1 MSEVGNEDAGGVLAR
16 LMRGANLRRSVEVLK
31 APDESLAATVSAL
44 ANTAGGWILIG
55 PDPEDGW
62 RSAAGFDAEAA
73 VEALRGARGAVEPEV
88 RAEAGIASV
97 DGRPVAWLRVHEVDR
112 RRRPARV
119 QGAGRA
125 GAFLR
130 TDEGTRPLTAY
141 ERNRML
147 EGRCPP
153 LFDIE
158 PVEHANPDELEA
170 ERIAAMLG
178 FARERHPNVFAR
190 LSDETALM
198 QLGVL
203 TRVDGRICPT
213 LGGLVAGSIFPQKH
227 FPRLVLEVSVL
238 EGPRGDGADEGR
250 RVLFMKPVPGPAAEM
265 AAEAERI
272 VMASWAPAAE
282 TTDGAFARALRA
294 ALVNA
299 LEHRDYSPEGRGM
312 PVRVRVFEDA
322 VDIRSPGGLFG
333 MAPEALASDAGLR
346 ASRNERLARM
356 LSLTPLAGG
365 LAAEGTGFGFAAI
378 LGCGADGLAVR
389 VETPPAAVTVI
400 FAKAAAV
407 SEESVLEEAALE
419 AAAPAEEEKADIR
432 EEVRAEAP
440 DESAAPL
447 AGADQ
452 ADFET
457 ILRERLAEAGSL
469 SVKEITLLAGVS
481 RQTAAKRVKRLVE
494 AGVIE
499 PTEARQN
506 PRQRY
511 RLTAKSRRAMGGCG
525 RSKDCSALVSG
536 LLEGREAGG
545 RMDGRTKVPD
555 PTAEQQP
562 AKGQRKDMRRKNK
575 KIDMLNGSISD
586 KMIVFALPLAFTG
599 MLQQLF
605 NAADVAVLGRFVSN
619 ESMAGVGNNVPVI
632 GLIIAFCMGLA
643 LGANVVVARLLGMK
657 EPERANRAVHTA
669 LATAVIFGIGA
680 AIIGECFAGPA
691 MDWLSVP
698 EAVRDDALTYL
709 RVYLLG
715 MPFIAIYNFLAAVM
729 RSQGDTQTPLWALVA
744 ATLVNIAGN
753 LFFVLVF
760 GMGTAGVALATVL
773 ANALAASL
781 LFFSLITAEGSLHI
795 EPREVFRIDMTALRP
810 MVRIGWPAGLQGAVF
825 SISNL
830 VIQSAINSLG
840 ADAMAGSVAAFTI
853 EINIYCFIN
862 AFGLAA
868 TTFVSQNYGAKN
880 LERCKRATY
889 VATGLNMVATVL
901 MVALVLVF
909 GRTMLGL
916 FTDVPAVVELA
927 MARIF
932 WVASFEPISVLM
944 EVSSSAMRGYGYSMP
959 PAMAT
964 LICVCSVRLIW
975 VWTVFA
981 ASPDYVTLMIVYPI
995 SWAVTVVPLLY
1006 LYVRLM
1012 KRIKRRFEERAL
1024 EAEAA

>member
-62 RSAAGFDAEAA
+62 RSAVGFDAEAA
-73 VEALRGARGAVEPEV
+73 VEALRGALGAVEPEV

-97 DGRPVAWLRVHEVDR
+97 DERPVAWLRVHELDR

-141 ERNRML
+141 ERYRMM
-147 EGRCPP
+147 EERCPP

-365 LAAEGTGFGFAAI
+365 LA
-378 LGCGADGLAVR
+378 VR
-389 VETPPAAVTVI
+389 VETTPAAFTVI
-400 FAKAAAV
+400 FAKA
-407 SEESVLEEAALE
+407 
-419 AAAPAEEEKADIR
+419 AEEEKADIR

-511 RLTAKSRRAMGGCG
+511 RLAAKGRRA
-525 RSKDCSALVSG
+525 
-536 LLEGREAGG
+536 
-545 RMDGRTKVPD
+545 
-555 PTAEQQP
+555 
-562 AKGQRKDMRRKNK
+562 
-575 KIDMLNGSISD
+575 
-586 KMIVFALPLAFTG
+586 
-599 MLQQLF
+599 
-605 NAADVAVLGRFVSN
+605 
-619 ESMAGVGNNVPVI
+619 
-632 GLIIAFCMGLA
+632 
-643 LGANVVVARLLGMK
+643 
-657 EPERANRAVHTA
+657 
-669 LATAVIFGIGA
+669 
-680 AIIGECFAGPA
+680 
-691 MDWLSVP
+691 
-698 EAVRDDALTYL
+698 
-709 RVYLLG
+709 
-715 MPFIAIYNFLAAVM
+715 
-729 RSQGDTQTPLWALVA
+729 
-744 ATLVNIAGN
+744 
-753 LFFVLVF
+753 
-760 GMGTAGVALATVL
+760 
-773 ANALAASL
+773 
-781 LFFSLITAEGSLHI
+781 
-795 EPREVFRIDMTALRP
+795 
-810 MVRIGWPAGLQGAVF
+810 
-825 SISNL
+825 
-830 VIQSAINSLG
+830 
-840 ADAMAGSVAAFTI
+840 
-853 EINIYCFIN
+853 
-862 AFGLAA
+862 
-868 TTFVSQNYGAKN
+868 
-880 LERCKRATY
+880 KR
-889 VATGLNMVATVL
+889 G
-901 MVALVLVF
+901 
-909 GRTMLGL
+909 
-916 FTDVPAVVELA
+916 
-927 MARIF
+927 
-932 WVASFEPISVLM
+932 
-944 EVSSSAMRGYGYSMP
+944 
-959 PAMAT
+959 
-964 LICVCSVRLIW
+964 
-975 VWTVFA
+975 
-981 ASPDYVTLMIVYPI
+981 
-995 SWAVTVVPLLY
+995 
-1006 LYVRLM
+1006 
-1012 KRIKRRFEERAL
+1012 
-1024 EAEAA
+1024 

>member
-1 MSEVGNEDAGGVLAR
+1 MSEVGNEDAGVVLAR
-16 LMRGANLRRSVEVLK
+16 LMRGADLRRSVEVLK

-44 ANTAGGWILIG
+44 ANAAGGWILIG

-62 RSAAGFDAEAA
+62 RPAAGVDAEAA
-73 VEALRGARGAVEPEV
+73 LEALRGALGAVEPEV
-88 RAEAGIASV
+88 RAQAGIASV
-97 DGRPVAWLRVHEVDR
+97 DGRPVAWLRVHELDR

-141 ERNRML
+141 ERYRMM

-213 LGGLVAGSIFPQKH
+213 LGGLVAASIFPQKH

-272 VMASWAPAAE
+272 VMASWAPAAK

-333 MAPEALASDAGLR
+333 MAPEALASDAGPR

-378 LGCGADGLAVR
+378 RGCGADGLVVR
-389 VETPPAAVTVI
+389 VETTPAAFTVI
-400 FAKAAAV
+400 FVKAAEV

-440 DESAAPL
+440 DESAAPS

-511 RLTAKSRRAMGGCG
+511 RLAAKGRRA
-525 RSKDCSALVSG
+525 
-536 LLEGREAGG
+536 
-545 RMDGRTKVPD
+545 
-555 PTAEQQP
+555 
-562 AKGQRKDMRRKNK
+562 
-575 KIDMLNGSISD
+575 
-586 KMIVFALPLAFTG
+586 
-599 MLQQLF
+599 
-605 NAADVAVLGRFVSN
+605 
-619 ESMAGVGNNVPVI
+619 
-632 GLIIAFCMGLA
+632 
-643 LGANVVVARLLGMK
+643 
-657 EPERANRAVHTA
+657 
-669 LATAVIFGIGA
+669 
-680 AIIGECFAGPA
+680 
-691 MDWLSVP
+691 
-698 EAVRDDALTYL
+698 
-709 RVYLLG
+709 
-715 MPFIAIYNFLAAVM
+715 
-729 RSQGDTQTPLWALVA
+729 
-744 ATLVNIAGN
+744 
-753 LFFVLVF
+753 
-760 GMGTAGVALATVL
+760 
-773 ANALAASL
+773 
-781 LFFSLITAEGSLHI
+781 
-795 EPREVFRIDMTALRP
+795 
-810 MVRIGWPAGLQGAVF
+810 
-825 SISNL
+825 
-830 VIQSAINSLG
+830 
-840 ADAMAGSVAAFTI
+840 
-853 EINIYCFIN
+853 
-862 AFGLAA
+862 
-868 TTFVSQNYGAKN
+868 
-880 LERCKRATY
+880 KR
-889 VATGLNMVATVL
+889 G
-901 MVALVLVF
+901 
-909 GRTMLGL
+909 
-916 FTDVPAVVELA
+916 
-927 MARIF
+927 
-932 WVASFEPISVLM
+932 
-944 EVSSSAMRGYGYSMP
+944 
-959 PAMAT
+959 
-964 LICVCSVRLIW
+964 
-975 VWTVFA
+975 
-981 ASPDYVTLMIVYPI
+981 
-995 SWAVTVVPLLY
+995 
-1006 LYVRLM
+1006 
-1012 KRIKRRFEERAL
+1012 
-1024 EAEAA
+1024 

>member
-73 VEALRGARGAVEPEV
+73 VEALRGALGAVEPEV

-141 ERNRML
+141 ERYRMM
-147 EGRCPP
+147 EERCPP

-250 RVLFMKPVPGPAAEM
+250 RVLFMKPVPGPAAE
-265 AAEAERI
+265 
-272 VMASWAPAAE
+272 
-282 TTDGAFARALRA
+282 
-294 ALVNA
+294 
-299 LEHRDYSPEGRGM
+299 
-312 PVRVRVFEDA
+312 
-322 VDIRSPGGLFG
+322 
-333 MAPEALASDAGLR
+333 
-346 ASRNERLARM
+346 
-356 LSLTPLAGG
+356 
-365 LAAEGTGFGFAAI
+365 GTGFGFAAI

-389 VETPPAAVTVI
+389 VETTPAAFTVI
-400 FAKAAAV
+400 FAKA
-407 SEESVLEEAALE
+407 
-419 AAAPAEEEKADIR
+419 AEEEKADIR

-511 RLTAKSRRAMGGCG
+511 RLAAKGRRA
-525 RSKDCSALVSG
+525 
-536 LLEGREAGG
+536 
-545 RMDGRTKVPD
+545 
-555 PTAEQQP
+555 
-562 AKGQRKDMRRKNK
+562 
-575 KIDMLNGSISD
+575 
-586 KMIVFALPLAFTG
+586 
-599 MLQQLF
+599 
-605 NAADVAVLGRFVSN
+605 
-619 ESMAGVGNNVPVI
+619 
-632 GLIIAFCMGLA
+632 
-643 LGANVVVARLLGMK
+643 
-657 EPERANRAVHTA
+657 
-669 LATAVIFGIGA
+669 
-680 AIIGECFAGPA
+680 
-691 MDWLSVP
+691 
-698 EAVRDDALTYL
+698 
-709 RVYLLG
+709 
-715 MPFIAIYNFLAAVM
+715 
-729 RSQGDTQTPLWALVA
+729 
-744 ATLVNIAGN
+744 
-753 LFFVLVF
+753 
-760 GMGTAGVALATVL
+760 
-773 ANALAASL
+773 
-781 LFFSLITAEGSLHI
+781 
-795 EPREVFRIDMTALRP
+795 
-810 MVRIGWPAGLQGAVF
+810 
-825 SISNL
+825 
-830 VIQSAINSLG
+830 
-840 ADAMAGSVAAFTI
+840 
-853 EINIYCFIN
+853 
-862 AFGLAA
+862 
-868 TTFVSQNYGAKN
+868 
-880 LERCKRATY
+880 KR
-889 VATGLNMVATVL
+889 G
-901 MVALVLVF
+901 
-909 GRTMLGL
+909 
-916 FTDVPAVVELA
+916 
-927 MARIF
+927 
-932 WVASFEPISVLM
+932 
-944 EVSSSAMRGYGYSMP
+944 
-959 PAMAT
+959 
-964 LICVCSVRLIW
+964 
-975 VWTVFA
+975 
-981 ASPDYVTLMIVYPI
+981 
-995 SWAVTVVPLLY
+995 
-1006 LYVRLM
+1006 
-1012 KRIKRRFEERAL
+1012 
-1024 EAEAA
+1024 

>member
-62 RSAAGFDAEAA
+62 RSAVGFDAEAA
-73 VEALRGARGAVEPEV
+73 VEALRGALGAVEPEV

-141 ERNRML
+141 ERYRMM
-147 EGRCPP
+147 EERCPP

-322 VDIRSPGGLFG
+322 VDIRSPGGL
-333 MAPEALASDAGLR
+333 PEALASDAGLR

-389 VETPPAAVTVI
+389 VETTPAAFTVI
-400 FAKAAAV
+400 FAKA
-407 SEESVLEEAALE
+407 
-419 AAAPAEEEKADIR
+419 AEEEKADIR

-511 RLTAKSRRAMGGCG
+511 RLAAKGRRA
-525 RSKDCSALVSG
+525 
-536 LLEGREAGG
+536 
-545 RMDGRTKVPD
+545 
-555 PTAEQQP
+555 
-562 AKGQRKDMRRKNK
+562 
-575 KIDMLNGSISD
+575 
-586 KMIVFALPLAFTG
+586 
-599 MLQQLF
+599 
-605 NAADVAVLGRFVSN
+605 
-619 ESMAGVGNNVPVI
+619 
-632 GLIIAFCMGLA
+632 
-643 LGANVVVARLLGMK
+643 
-657 EPERANRAVHTA
+657 
-669 LATAVIFGIGA
+669 
-680 AIIGECFAGPA
+680 
-691 MDWLSVP
+691 
-698 EAVRDDALTYL
+698 
-709 RVYLLG
+709 
-715 MPFIAIYNFLAAVM
+715 
-729 RSQGDTQTPLWALVA
+729 
-744 ATLVNIAGN
+744 
-753 LFFVLVF
+753 
-760 GMGTAGVALATVL
+760 
-773 ANALAASL
+773 
-781 LFFSLITAEGSLHI
+781 
-795 EPREVFRIDMTALRP
+795 
-810 MVRIGWPAGLQGAVF
+810 
-825 SISNL
+825 
-830 VIQSAINSLG
+830 
-840 ADAMAGSVAAFTI
+840 
-853 EINIYCFIN
+853 
-862 AFGLAA
+862 
-868 TTFVSQNYGAKN
+868 
-880 LERCKRATY
+880 KR
-889 VATGLNMVATVL
+889 G
-901 MVALVLVF
+901 
-909 GRTMLGL
+909 
-916 FTDVPAVVELA
+916 
-927 MARIF
+927 
-932 WVASFEPISVLM
+932 
-944 EVSSSAMRGYGYSMP
+944 
-959 PAMAT
+959 
-964 LICVCSVRLIW
+964 
-975 VWTVFA
+975 
-981 ASPDYVTLMIVYPI
+981 
-995 SWAVTVVPLLY
+995 
-1006 LYVRLM
+1006 
-1012 KRIKRRFEERAL
+1012 
-1024 EAEAA
+1024 

>member
-62 RSAAGFDAEAA
+62 RSAVGFDAEAA
-73 VEALRGARGAVEPEV
+73 VEALRGALGAVEPEV

-141 ERNRML
+141 ERYRMM
-147 EGRCPP
+147 EERCPP

-250 RVLFMKPVPGPAAEM
+250 RVLFMKPVPGPAAE
-265 AAEAERI
+265 
-272 VMASWAPAAE
+272 

-389 VETPPAAVTVI
+389 VETTPAAFTVI
-400 FAKAAAV
+400 FAKA
-407 SEESVLEEAALE
+407 
-419 AAAPAEEEKADIR
+419 AEEEKADIR

-511 RLTAKSRRAMGGCG
+511 RLAAKGRRA
-525 RSKDCSALVSG
+525 
-536 LLEGREAGG
+536 
-545 RMDGRTKVPD
+545 
-555 PTAEQQP
+555 
-562 AKGQRKDMRRKNK
+562 
-575 KIDMLNGSISD
+575 
-586 KMIVFALPLAFTG
+586 
-599 MLQQLF
+599 
-605 NAADVAVLGRFVSN
+605 
-619 ESMAGVGNNVPVI
+619 
-632 GLIIAFCMGLA
+632 
-643 LGANVVVARLLGMK
+643 
-657 EPERANRAVHTA
+657 
-669 LATAVIFGIGA
+669 
-680 AIIGECFAGPA
+680 
-691 MDWLSVP
+691 
-698 EAVRDDALTYL
+698 
-709 RVYLLG
+709 
-715 MPFIAIYNFLAAVM
+715 
-729 RSQGDTQTPLWALVA
+729 
-744 ATLVNIAGN
+744 
-753 LFFVLVF
+753 
-760 GMGTAGVALATVL
+760 
-773 ANALAASL
+773 
-781 LFFSLITAEGSLHI
+781 
-795 EPREVFRIDMTALRP
+795 
-810 MVRIGWPAGLQGAVF
+810 
-825 SISNL
+825 
-830 VIQSAINSLG
+830 
-840 ADAMAGSVAAFTI
+840 
-853 EINIYCFIN
+853 
-862 AFGLAA
+862 
-868 TTFVSQNYGAKN
+868 
-880 LERCKRATY
+880 KR
-889 VATGLNMVATVL
+889 G
-901 MVALVLVF
+901 
-909 GRTMLGL
+909 
-916 FTDVPAVVELA
+916 
-927 MARIF
+927 
-932 WVASFEPISVLM
+932 
-944 EVSSSAMRGYGYSMP
+944 
-959 PAMAT
+959 
-964 LICVCSVRLIW
+964 
-975 VWTVFA
+975 
-981 ASPDYVTLMIVYPI
+981 
-995 SWAVTVVPLLY
+995 
-1006 LYVRLM
+1006 
-1012 KRIKRRFEERAL
+1012 
-1024 EAEAA
+1024 

>member
-62 RSAAGFDAEAA
+62 RSAVGFDAEAA
-73 VEALRGARGAVEPEV
+73 VEALRGALGAVEPEV

-141 ERNRML
+141 ERYRMM
-147 EGRCPP
+147 EERCPP

-365 LAAEGTGFGFAAI
+365 LA
-378 LGCGADGLAVR
+378 VR
-389 VETPPAAVTVI
+389 VETTPAAFTVI
-400 FAKAAAV
+400 FAKA
-407 SEESVLEEAALE
+407 
-419 AAAPAEEEKADIR
+419 AEEEKADIR

-511 RLTAKSRRAMGGCG
+511 RLAAKGRRA
-525 RSKDCSALVSG
+525 
-536 LLEGREAGG
+536 
-545 RMDGRTKVPD
+545 
-555 PTAEQQP
+555 
-562 AKGQRKDMRRKNK
+562 
-575 KIDMLNGSISD
+575 
-586 KMIVFALPLAFTG
+586 
-599 MLQQLF
+599 
-605 NAADVAVLGRFVSN
+605 
-619 ESMAGVGNNVPVI
+619 
-632 GLIIAFCMGLA
+632 
-643 LGANVVVARLLGMK
+643 
-657 EPERANRAVHTA
+657 
-669 LATAVIFGIGA
+669 
-680 AIIGECFAGPA
+680 
-691 MDWLSVP
+691 
-698 EAVRDDALTYL
+698 
-709 RVYLLG
+709 
-715 MPFIAIYNFLAAVM
+715 
-729 RSQGDTQTPLWALVA
+729 
-744 ATLVNIAGN
+744 
-753 LFFVLVF
+753 
-760 GMGTAGVALATVL
+760 
-773 ANALAASL
+773 
-781 LFFSLITAEGSLHI
+781 
-795 EPREVFRIDMTALRP
+795 
-810 MVRIGWPAGLQGAVF
+810 
-825 SISNL
+825 
-830 VIQSAINSLG
+830 
-840 ADAMAGSVAAFTI
+840 
-853 EINIYCFIN
+853 
-862 AFGLAA
+862 
-868 TTFVSQNYGAKN
+868 
-880 LERCKRATY
+880 KR
-889 VATGLNMVATVL
+889 G
-901 MVALVLVF
+901 
-909 GRTMLGL
+909 
-916 FTDVPAVVELA
+916 
-927 MARIF
+927 
-932 WVASFEPISVLM
+932 
-944 EVSSSAMRGYGYSMP
+944 
-959 PAMAT
+959 
-964 LICVCSVRLIW
+964 
-975 VWTVFA
+975 
-981 ASPDYVTLMIVYPI
+981 
-995 SWAVTVVPLLY
+995 
-1006 LYVRLM
+1006 
-1012 KRIKRRFEERAL
+1012 
-1024 EAEAA
+1024 

>member
-62 RSAAGFDAEAA
+62 RSAVGFDAEAA
-73 VEALRGARGAVEPEV
+73 VEALRGALGAVEPEV

-141 ERNRML
+141 ERYRMM
-147 EGRCPP
+147 EERCPP

-365 LAAEGTGFGFAAI
+365 LAVRAET
-378 LGCGADGLAVR
+378 
-389 VETPPAAVTVI
+389 TPAAFTVI
-400 FAKAAAV
+400 FAKA
-407 SEESVLEEAALE
+407 
-419 AAAPAEEEKADIR
+419 AEEEKADIR
-432 EEVRAEAP
+432 EEVRAEAR

-511 RLTAKSRRAMGGCG
+511 RLAAKGRRA
-525 RSKDCSALVSG
+525 
-536 LLEGREAGG
+536 
-545 RMDGRTKVPD
+545 
-555 PTAEQQP
+555 
-562 AKGQRKDMRRKNK
+562 
-575 KIDMLNGSISD
+575 
-586 KMIVFALPLAFTG
+586 
-599 MLQQLF
+599 
-605 NAADVAVLGRFVSN
+605 
-619 ESMAGVGNNVPVI
+619 
-632 GLIIAFCMGLA
+632 
-643 LGANVVVARLLGMK
+643 
-657 EPERANRAVHTA
+657 
-669 LATAVIFGIGA
+669 
-680 AIIGECFAGPA
+680 
-691 MDWLSVP
+691 
-698 EAVRDDALTYL
+698 
-709 RVYLLG
+709 
-715 MPFIAIYNFLAAVM
+715 
-729 RSQGDTQTPLWALVA
+729 
-744 ATLVNIAGN
+744 
-753 LFFVLVF
+753 
-760 GMGTAGVALATVL
+760 
-773 ANALAASL
+773 
-781 LFFSLITAEGSLHI
+781 
-795 EPREVFRIDMTALRP
+795 
-810 MVRIGWPAGLQGAVF
+810 
-825 SISNL
+825 
-830 VIQSAINSLG
+830 
-840 ADAMAGSVAAFTI
+840 
-853 EINIYCFIN
+853 
-862 AFGLAA
+862 
-868 TTFVSQNYGAKN
+868 
-880 LERCKRATY
+880 KR
-889 VATGLNMVATVL
+889 G
-901 MVALVLVF
+901 
-909 GRTMLGL
+909 
-916 FTDVPAVVELA
+916 
-927 MARIF
+927 
-932 WVASFEPISVLM
+932 
-944 EVSSSAMRGYGYSMP
+944 
-959 PAMAT
+959 
-964 LICVCSVRLIW
+964 
-975 VWTVFA
+975 
-981 ASPDYVTLMIVYPI
+981 
-995 SWAVTVVPLLY
+995 
-1006 LYVRLM
+1006 
-1012 KRIKRRFEERAL
+1012 
-1024 EAEAA
+1024 

>member
-62 RSAAGFDAEAA
+62 RSAVGFDAEAA
-73 VEALRGARGAVEPEV
+73 VEALRGALGAVEPEV

-141 ERNRML
+141 ERYRMM
-147 EGRCPP
+147 EERCPP

-178 FARERHPNVFAR
+178 
-190 LSDETALM
+190 
-198 QLGVL
+198 
-203 TRVDGRICPT
+203 
-213 LGGLVAGSIFPQKH
+213 GLVAGSIFPQKH

-238 EGPRGDGADEGR
+238 EGPRDDGADEGR

-365 LAAEGTGFGFAAI
+365 LAAESTGFGFAAI

-389 VETPPAAVTVI
+389 VETTPAAFTVI
-400 FAKAAAV
+400 FAKA
-407 SEESVLEEAALE
+407 
-419 AAAPAEEEKADIR
+419 AEEEKADIR

-511 RLTAKSRRAMGGCG
+511 RLAAKGRRA
-525 RSKDCSALVSG
+525 
-536 LLEGREAGG
+536 
-545 RMDGRTKVPD
+545 
-555 PTAEQQP
+555 
-562 AKGQRKDMRRKNK
+562 
-575 KIDMLNGSISD
+575 
-586 KMIVFALPLAFTG
+586 
-599 MLQQLF
+599 
-605 NAADVAVLGRFVSN
+605 
-619 ESMAGVGNNVPVI
+619 
-632 GLIIAFCMGLA
+632 
-643 LGANVVVARLLGMK
+643 
-657 EPERANRAVHTA
+657 
-669 LATAVIFGIGA
+669 
-680 AIIGECFAGPA
+680 
-691 MDWLSVP
+691 
-698 EAVRDDALTYL
+698 
-709 RVYLLG
+709 
-715 MPFIAIYNFLAAVM
+715 
-729 RSQGDTQTPLWALVA
+729 
-744 ATLVNIAGN
+744 
-753 LFFVLVF
+753 
-760 GMGTAGVALATVL
+760 
-773 ANALAASL
+773 
-781 LFFSLITAEGSLHI
+781 
-795 EPREVFRIDMTALRP
+795 
-810 MVRIGWPAGLQGAVF
+810 
-825 SISNL
+825 
-830 VIQSAINSLG
+830 
-840 ADAMAGSVAAFTI
+840 
-853 EINIYCFIN
+853 
-862 AFGLAA
+862 
-868 TTFVSQNYGAKN
+868 
-880 LERCKRATY
+880 KR
-889 VATGLNMVATVL
+889 G
-901 MVALVLVF
+901 
-909 GRTMLGL
+909 
-916 FTDVPAVVELA
+916 
-927 MARIF
+927 
-932 WVASFEPISVLM
+932 
-944 EVSSSAMRGYGYSMP
+944 
-959 PAMAT
+959 
-964 LICVCSVRLIW
+964 
-975 VWTVFA
+975 
-981 ASPDYVTLMIVYPI
+981 
-995 SWAVTVVPLLY
+995 
-1006 LYVRLM
+1006 
-1012 KRIKRRFEERAL
+1012 
-1024 EAEAA
+1024 

>member
-62 RSAAGFDAEAA
+62 RSAVGFDAEAA
-73 VEALRGARGAVEPEV
+73 VEALRGALGAVEPEV

-141 ERNRML
+141 ERYRMM
-147 EGRCPP
+147 EERCPP

-250 RVLFMKPVPGPAAEM
+250 RVLFMKPVPGSAAEM

-365 LAAEGTGFGFAAI
+365 LA
-378 LGCGADGLAVR
+378 VR
-389 VETPPAAVTVI
+389 VETTPAAFTVI
-400 FAKAAAV
+400 FAKA
-407 SEESVLEEAALE
+407 
-419 AAAPAEEEKADIR
+419 AEEEKADIR

-511 RLTAKSRRAMGGCG
+511 RLAAKGRRA
-525 RSKDCSALVSG
+525 
-536 LLEGREAGG
+536 
-545 RMDGRTKVPD
+545 
-555 PTAEQQP
+555 
-562 AKGQRKDMRRKNK
+562 
-575 KIDMLNGSISD
+575 
-586 KMIVFALPLAFTG
+586 
-599 MLQQLF
+599 
-605 NAADVAVLGRFVSN
+605 
-619 ESMAGVGNNVPVI
+619 
-632 GLIIAFCMGLA
+632 
-643 LGANVVVARLLGMK
+643 
-657 EPERANRAVHTA
+657 
-669 LATAVIFGIGA
+669 
-680 AIIGECFAGPA
+680 
-691 MDWLSVP
+691 
-698 EAVRDDALTYL
+698 
-709 RVYLLG
+709 
-715 MPFIAIYNFLAAVM
+715 
-729 RSQGDTQTPLWALVA
+729 
-744 ATLVNIAGN
+744 
-753 LFFVLVF
+753 
-760 GMGTAGVALATVL
+760 
-773 ANALAASL
+773 
-781 LFFSLITAEGSLHI
+781 
-795 EPREVFRIDMTALRP
+795 
-810 MVRIGWPAGLQGAVF
+810 
-825 SISNL
+825 
-830 VIQSAINSLG
+830 
-840 ADAMAGSVAAFTI
+840 
-853 EINIYCFIN
+853 
-862 AFGLAA
+862 
-868 TTFVSQNYGAKN
+868 
-880 LERCKRATY
+880 KR
-889 VATGLNMVATVL
+889 G
-901 MVALVLVF
+901 
-909 GRTMLGL
+909 
-916 FTDVPAVVELA
+916 
-927 MARIF
+927 
-932 WVASFEPISVLM
+932 
-944 EVSSSAMRGYGYSMP
+944 
-959 PAMAT
+959 
-964 LICVCSVRLIW
+964 
-975 VWTVFA
+975 
-981 ASPDYVTLMIVYPI
+981 
-995 SWAVTVVPLLY
+995 
-1006 LYVRLM
+1006 
-1012 KRIKRRFEERAL
+1012 
-1024 EAEAA
+1024 